1 VLAENK
7 DPSGGTT
14 GRVKPYGRLG
24 WMGARAEYSL
34 DGEGLPL
41 PPVLVAEGHPDVQR
55 WFKNFWLTRPAF
67 LNEDCLSRPRICGL
81 SARSP
86 SLHATMPRPRSTR
99 LLRFGRAAHS
109 SSVKG
114 GPFLVVTAGAS
125 ARCQPHSTA
134 IRVDR
139 REQLLQGTYRRHTK
153 PFVEINGGG
162 MFVPNRRKFP
172 CEIGVRSKRLVN
184 HAGIAR
190 IQRAVCVPRQQHF
203 DFTWHSFSQSIAH
216 CHHGQPRSTPAA
228 SAVRPVSC
236 VHRTGAP
243 LRFSPTPAIPAA
255 FSRTHVAVGDRRSRG
270 VLPIVRSSTY
280 ATHHSTC
287 MASRLAGAIRAAS
300 RSTAVSQDWS
310 GQGGRRF
317 DLECKIFRNTAS
329 RIQTGVPRRSPFR
342 AVASMAGGQKSIQG
356 IIIRL
361 PIVLYGCAP
370 HRQTRQIPAS
380 GPDSESPPMT
390 KRGADSEHSVQK
402 IPKLKAFFPKVP
414 PSHFTDVGH
423 EQRSFIAS
431 RPGFR

>member
-1 VLAENK
+1 
-7 DPSGGTT
+7 
-14 GRVKPYGRLG
+14 
-24 WMGARAEYSL
+24 
-34 DGEGLPL
+34 
-41 PPVLVAEGHPDVQR
+41 
-55 WFKNFWLTRPAF
+55 
-67 LNEDCLSRPRICGL
+67 
-81 SARSP
+81 
-86 SLHATMPRPRSTR
+86 
-99 LLRFGRAAHS
+99 
-109 SSVKG
+109 
-114 GPFLVVTAGAS
+114 
-125 ARCQPHSTA
+125 
-134 IRVDR
+134 
-139 REQLLQGTYRRHTK
+139 
-153 PFVEINGGG
+153 
-162 MFVPNRRKFP
+162 VP
-172 CEIGVRSKRLVN
+172 G
-184 HAGIAR
+184 
-190 IQRAVCVPRQQHF
+190 QQHF

-228 SAVRPVSC
+228 SAVRPVFC

-255 FSRTHVAVGDRRSRG
+255 FSRTHMAVGDRRSRG

-287 MASRLAGAIRAAS
+287 MASRLAGAIRAAP

-329 RIQTGVPRRSPFR
+329 RIQTGYLAEAPFGPSHR
-342 AVASMAGGQKSIQG
+342 WRVAKKASIHG

-361 PIVLYGCAP
+361 PIVLYGRAP

-380 GPDSESPPMT
+380 GPDSESPTMT